1 MTEFHHSDGR
11 MKPAA
16 EICRIWQTAG
26 VHASHQTV
34 FYCGTGWRASLAF
47 FYAWL
52 MNWDRIAVYDG
63 GWCEWSR
70 DGANPILCRVAADGE
85 LLTSETA

>member
-1 MTEFHHSDGR
+1 MTAFLDEQGR

-16 EICRIWQTAG
+16 AIQRMWQSAG
-26 VHASHQTV
+26 IHGDRRTV
-34 FYCGTGWRASLAF
+34 FFCGTGWRASLAF

-52 MNWDRIAVYDG
+52 MGWDHIAVYDG

-70 DGANPILCRVAADGE
+70 NGDNPVVCRMAGRISA
-85 LLTSETA
+85 T

>member
-1 MTEFHHSDGR
+1 

-16 EICRIWQTAG
+16 DIARMWGSSGIHAG
-26 VHASHQTV
+26 RQTV

-52 MNWDRIAVYDG
+52 MGWEHIAVYDG

-70 DGANPILCRVAADGE
+70 AADNPVVCRVDSQESASVSA
-85 LLTSETA
+85 

>member
-1 MTEFHHSDGR
+1 

-16 EICRIWQTAG
+16 DIVRMWGSSGIQPGRPA
-26 VHASHQTV
+26 V

-52 MNWDRIAVYDG
+52 MGWERIGVYDG

-70 DGANPILCRVAADGE
+70 DDDNPVVCRAHVAAG
-85 LLTSETA
+85 

>member
-1 MTEFHHSDGR
+1 MWAARGIHPGR
-11 MKPAA
+11 QA
-16 EICRIWQTAG
+16 
-26 VHASHQTV
+26 V

-52 MNWDRIAVYDG
+52 MGWERIGVYDG

-70 DGANPILCRVAADGE
+70 DADNPVVCRARMAA
-85 LLTSETA
+85 S